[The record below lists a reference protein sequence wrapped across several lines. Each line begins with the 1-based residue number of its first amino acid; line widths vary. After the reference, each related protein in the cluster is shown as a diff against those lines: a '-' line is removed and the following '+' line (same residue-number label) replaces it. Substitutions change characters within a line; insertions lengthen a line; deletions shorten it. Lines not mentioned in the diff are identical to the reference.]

1 MEPQERSADDVVGLQ
16 GILKA
21 RQPELAELKVRI
33 RQLEQRKS
41 NERYLRSHPELNM
54 LLSLFM
60 SKVLD
65 DHPDDVVS
73 YAGRFFDRPD
83 LKSVVEELKSQEED
97 LPASHE

>member
-1 MEPQERSADDVVGLQ
+1 MEPQARRADDVVGLP

-21 RQPELAELKVRI
+21 RQPELADLKVRI
-33 RQLEQRKS
+33 TQLEQRKS
-41 NERYLRSHPELNM
+41 SERYLRSHPELNM

-83 LKSVVEELKSQEED
+83 LKSVVEELKPQEED
-97 LPASHE
+97 LPTSHE